1 MDGRGIMKELPR
13 GSLVAED
20 LSKVYRVG
28 EPRSVF
34 AWRAWPGLL
43 RRPDSGRM
51 LSVLEGVS
59 FAVAPGE
66 CVGLMGPNGT
76 GKSTLL
82 RILTGITAPTTGRV
96 NVGGR
101 VAAVLD
107 LGSGFYEEL
116 NAREN
121 TLLNAQLL
129 GMGREEALGKLDEIF
144 QFAELEGFREAPMG
158 QFSFGMRLRLAFSI
172 AMALEP
178 DILLL
183 DEVMGV
189 GDLQFQ
195 RRSANKIRELAERGV
210 TLLVVSHHLSD
221 LTRTCSRGILLQG
234 GRIRADGPIQPTIDT
249 YLDLTRGNRWAAGVQ
264 RPTVPRE
271 TTVGGGAVEGG
282 VNSGVAITQV
292 ELLGATGLPQGVF
305 RTGEPVVL
313 RVEWQTERTLD
324 RPLIALALYREDG
337 LYVAQASTEQS
348 GYHTG
353 ACQGEVQVEFRW
365 ECPLSS
371 GAYRV
376 SASVW
381 ESGGRTQLAQAHS
394 AAGFEVETRVGF
406 EGGVLRWEGSWNVR
420 STPPK
425 SRGEPL
431 SGQPLR
437 HEIQG
442 GRDLP

>member
-1 MDGRGIMKELPR
+1 MSGLPR
-13 GSLVAED
+13 GSLVAQN

-34 AWRAWPGLL
+34 SWRALPSLL
-43 RRPDSGRM
+43 RRPDAGRM
-51 LSVLEGVS
+51 LQVLDGVS
-59 FAVAPGE
+59 FSIAPGE

-82 RILTGITAPTTGRV
+82 RILTGITAPTGGQV
-96 NVGGR
+96 GHGGR

-129 GMGREEALGKLDEIF
+129 GMGRAEAHEKLDEIF
-144 QFAELEGFREAPMG
+144 RFAELQGFRDAPMG
-158 QFSFGMRLRLAFSI
+158 QYSFGMRLRLAFSI

-195 RRSANKIRELAERGV
+195 RRSAKRIRELAERGV

-221 LTRTCSRGILLQG
+221 LTRICSRGLLLQG
-234 GRIRADGPIQPTIDT
+234 GLLRADGPIQQTIDT
-249 YLDLTRGNRWAAGVQ
+249 YLELAGGGGGSHVREGARGAAREAIEPAGAAARGEAGV
-264 RPTVPRE
+264 E
-271 TTVGGGAVEGG
+271 
-282 VNSGVAITQV
+282 ILQV
-292 ELLGATGLPQGVF
+292 ELAGESGLPQGVF
-305 RTGEPVVL
+305 RTGETVL
-313 RVEWQTERTLD
+313 LRLKFRTVGVLD
-324 RPLIALALYREDG
+324 RPMIAFSLYREDG
-337 LYVAQASTEQS
+337 LYVAQASTEQA

-353 ACQGEVQVEFRW
+353 TCRGEVNVEFRW
-365 ECPLSS
+365 ECPLTS

-376 SASVW
+376 SAAVW
-381 ESGGRTQLAQAHS
+381 ESGGRIQLAQAHS
-394 AAGFEVETRVGF
+394 AAGFEVLTRPGH
-406 EGGVLRWEGSWNVR
+406 EAGVLRWEGAWNLR
-420 STPPK
+420 ANANGAGS
-425 SRGEPL
+425 
-431 SGQPLR
+431 SG
-437 HEIQG
+437 
-442 GRDLP
+442 